1 LDSVGPRS
9 GIGSGRNRVP
19 IHTTTLETS
28 HDRLSDQAAQRLAR
42 APHEPLR
49 AHDTEIEFVNL
60 AVDVPVTSDPS
71 TKHAPWK
78 LNGVIRI
85 RNEKQR

>member
-1 LDSVGPRS
+1 
-9 GIGSGRNRVP
+9 
-19 IHTTTLETS
+19 
-28 HDRLSDQAAQRLAR
+28 
-42 APHEPLR
+42 
-49 AHDTEIEFVNL
+49 VNL

>member
-1 LDSVGPRS
+1 MTASA
-9 GIGSGRNRVP
+9 IKQ
-19 IHTTTLETS
+19 H
-28 HDRLSDQAAQRLAR
+28 SDWPELLTALFERMTD
-42 APHEPLR
+42 
-49 AHDTEIEFVNL
+49 HDTEIEFVNL
-60 AVDVPVTSDPS
+60 SVDVPVTSEPS